1 MIINLKKIL
10 SAAIIGQLISIS
22 KVEACAVCYGA
33 KDSPLTK
40 GLIVAM
46 ITLLVI
52 LIGVLSCMVVFLWGV
67 RKRSKLLTS
76 PF

>member
-1 MIINLKKIL
+1 MIKRIL
-10 SAAIIGQLISIS
+10 SAVVIGPLIFIP
-22 KVEACAVCYGA
+22 KVQACAVCYGA

-40 GLIVAM
+40 GLMVGI

-52 LIGVLSCMVVFLWGV
+52 LTGVLSCMVVFLWGV

-76 PF
+76 